1 MEDLMNKIISR
12 VVLAALTLTAIAPA
26 EAVSFKEKAIYTL
39 NAIINP
45 RSSHFFWLIPA
56 SLFVAAMASGKSD
69 NQHREANAIDVSDLT
84 DASKASIEREIETP
98 LSQNNPIN
106 LSDDFA
112 IRPPEMRQDF
122 LSKLEQL
129 IERYNY
135 GVIHAQVR
143 QQCSDAQMDFKQRKD
158 ALTQF
163 IAQHKDRAGSL
174 ARKQQLEESAYKY
187 KSFAMGSAVMSLIV
201 AAIGVGVRGY

>member
-1 MEDLMNKIISR
+1 MEDLMNKTIFR
-12 VVLAALTLTAIAPA
+12 VVLAALTLTMIPA
-26 EAVSFKEKAIYTL
+26 EAGFQATTVNAL
-39 NAIINP
+39 NAISNP
-45 RSSHFFWLIPA
+45 RSPHFFWLIPA
-56 SLFVAAMASGKSD
+56 SLFVATMASGKSD
-69 NQHREANAIDVSDLT
+69 NQHRKANAIDVSDLT
-84 DASKASIEREIETP
+84 DESKVSIEREIETP
-98 LSQNNPIN
+98 LSQNNRIN

-112 IRPPEMRQDF
+112 IRPPEMRQDV
-122 LSKLEQL
+122 LSKLEEL

-135 GVIHAQVR
+135 GVRHAKVR

-187 KSFAMGSAVMSLIV
+187 KSFAMGSAFMSLIV
-201 AAIGVGVRGY
+201 AAIGLGVRGY